1 VNRVSE
7 QIVVR
12 PATLNDVDGL
22 FDLINFYVPDG
33 IMLYRSKETLATNIA
48 TFVVATDNERVI
60 GCGSLS
66 RLGTDLIEIRS
77 LGVYPEYKAKGI
89 GGLLVDQ
96 LEIAAKQTGVP
107 KLMALTYA
115 TNFFQR
121 KGFSIVEKE
130 IFPEKVWL
138 DCSTCAKKDRCDEI
152 AVVKEIG

>member
-1 VNRVSE
+1 MSD
-7 QIVVR
+7 QIEVR
-12 PATLNDVDGL
+12 KANLSDVDGL
-22 FDLINFYVPDG
+22 FDLINYYVPDG
-33 IMLYRSKETLATNIA
+33 IMLYRSKETLTTNID
-48 TFVVATDNERVI
+48 TFVVAIEQDHVI

-77 LGVYPEYKAKGI
+77 LGVYPEYKSKGI
-89 GGLLVDQ
+89 GGLLVDE
-96 LEIAAKQTGVP
+96 LEKAARETGVP

-121 KGFSIVEKE
+121 KGFTVVEKE

-152 AVVKEIG
+152 AVLKQLD

>member
-1 VNRVSE
+1 MSD
-7 QIVVR
+7 QIEVR
-12 PATLNDVDGL
+12 KASLSDVDGL

-33 IMLYRSKETLATNIA
+33 IMLYRSKETLTANID
-48 TFVVATDNERVI
+48 TFVVAVAHNRVI

-77 LGVYPEYKAKGI
+77 LGVYPEYKSKGI
-89 GGLLVDQ
+89 GGLLVDE
-96 LEIAAKQTGVP
+96 LERAARDTGVP

-121 KGFSIVEKE
+121 KGFTVVEKE

-152 AVVKEIG
+152 AVLKQLD